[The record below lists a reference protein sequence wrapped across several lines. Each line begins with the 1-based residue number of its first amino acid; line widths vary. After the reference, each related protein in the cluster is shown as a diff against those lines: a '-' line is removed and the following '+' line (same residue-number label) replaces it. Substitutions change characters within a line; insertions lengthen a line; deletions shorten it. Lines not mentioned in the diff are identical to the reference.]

1 MNRIEEKNKQA
12 ITMVSIKSFTDLLIT
27 DLLVSGR
34 HSTARSYSCSLKR
47 LTDFVG
53 DANLTF
59 PKLTAELPKCFE
71 QQLFSENCARNTVSS
86 YMRMLRSICNQARNC
101 GKAKIPRGLF
111 DNVFTGTDPSE
122 KRAVSP
128 GVIRSLSEADLS
140 ASPQLDFCRDLFL
153 LSFYLRGIP
162 FVDLIHLR
170 KRDITN
176 GTLRY
181 RRSKTDRLLT
191 VKVEPCAQ
199 ALFNKYSCLAKHSP
213 YLLPVITSSGIA
225 GYRQYQSALRRY
237 NQHLARLSVL
247 LRLKMKL
254 TSYVA
259 RHSWATIAYRQGIPV
274 SVISESL
281 GHASEKI
288 TYTYLASFD
297 NRTLNRANRKVIALV
312 APMPSVATVMGK
324 RKAFQQNPVNYG

>member
-1 MNRIEEKNKQA
+1 MKRLEQKNKQQ
-12 ITMVSIKSFTDLLIT
+12 IEMKSIKSFTGLLIK
-27 DLLVSGR
+27 DLILTGR

-47 LTDFVG
+47 LIFFVENT
-53 DANLTF
+53 NLTF
-59 PKLTAELPKCFE
+59 PELTAELLKNFE

-86 YMRMLRSICNQARNC
+86 YMRMLRSICNQAHSC
-101 GKAKIPRGLF
+101 GEAKIPNGLF

-128 GVIRSLSEADLS
+128 GVIRNLTEADLS
-140 ASPQLDFCRDLFL
+140 AHPQLEVCRDLFL

-170 KRDITN
+170 KRDIIN

-199 ALFNKYSCLAKHSP
+199 ALFNKYSCRAKHAP
-213 YLLPVITSSGIA
+213 YLLSVITSGGA
-225 GYRQYQSALRRY
+225 VGYRQYQSALRRY
-237 NQHLARLSVL
+237 NLHLAKLFVL
-247 LRLKMKL
+247 LGLKMKL

-259 RHSWATIAYRQGIPV
+259 RHSWATIAYHQGIPV

-281 GHASEKI
+281 GYASEKI
-288 TYTYLASFD
+288 TYTYLGSFD
-297 NRTLNRANRKVIALV
+297 NRTLNRANRKVISLV
-312 APMPSVATVMGK
+312 TQPASLTNVMGK